1 MPSLLV
7 RPSYKDIYGTDINEE
22 FPADIINQKFLRF
35 ELLSTREAVVNTL
48 AEYDYKFGLDNREDF
63 VRFIDD
69 LNRDLFRSDY
79 RELKKRFGLFTIYT
93 RQNLLFLLKRLISDD
108 AEASFGKVKV
118 SNINQLSHF
127 LLKLNCFEDNAD
139 DPTKEH
145 DLESEE
151 TLLQLITA
159 IFRTNLVNTKAHLSL
174 SDLVRNYRL
183 IEMLQ
188 LIAEGNSAAQ
198 LFKDKYELP
207 VTAYI
212 ELAFLIYVFLN
223 YRYSEGDFSN
233 KINLIRDGFQNLPET
248 YSMLKTFLDSMSS
261 IGPYQFNK
269 QETLYNFGRFWT
281 APVLKLSEDCY
292 QVLDLGLLIEKNLRY
307 PFLFFESPYLNDP
320 QLKAVKEQLNL
331 RSKALGTAYEDQ
343 IRELFFSI
351 DEKSIETFDTYG
363 NEIADLLLLEKNSL
377 VVVEAKSGYIP
388 IGKISGDISEEQI
401 IDLLTKV
408 GVEYPGQDEYLQLPK
423 NKRKGLLQI
432 IQTYFLIADENNKS
446 SLPAQL
452 RDSLSDVDTVYGVV
466 VVQELAFAVSFLN
479 YFLHLKNR
487 KWLSQLNSDRRKFH
501 IPFIISANDLN
512 KVRNGECSWTE
523 TVCEYTN
530 HLEQKGVLSFADF
543 LDENYNYPAEISNEE
558 YNRFFN
564 EKIKR
569 KYLNDDHA
577 LTK

>member
-48 AEYDYKFGLDNREDF
+48 AEYDYKFGLYNREDF

-127 LLKLNCFEDNAD
+127 SLKLNCFEDNAD

-479 YFLHLKNR
+479 YFLQLKNR
-487 KWLSQLNSDRRKFH
+487 KWISQLNSDGRKFH

-530 HLEQKGVLSFADF
+530 HLETKGVFSFADF

-558 YNRFFN
+558 YKRFFN

-577 LTK
+577 LIK